1 MLKRALW
8 LLLGMILAVALFCLA
23 VGIGCAVNGVT
34 FNQQIIDWFTT
45 SPTPPLDEAVD
56 EVASILI
63 K

>member
-34 FNQQIIDWFTT
+34 FNQQVIDWFTT
-45 SPTPPLDEAVD
+45 SPTPPID
-56 EVASILI
+56 EVF
-63 K
+63 

>member
-1 MLKRALW
+1 MLWLKRLFYI
-8 LLLGMILAVALFCLA
+8 LIGMILAVTVFCIV

-45 SPTPPLDEAVD
+45 PPLKDGVE
-56 EVASILI
+56 EVVSILI

>member
-45 SPTPPLDEAVD
+45 SLTPPLDEVVD
-56 EVASILI
+56 EIASILI

>member
-1 MLKRALW
+1 MLKRVLW
-8 LLLGMILAVALFCLA
+8 LLLGMLLAVALFCLA

-34 FNQQIIDWFTT
+34 FNQQIIDWFTVP
-45 SPTPPLDEAVD
+45 SVPPLDEAVD